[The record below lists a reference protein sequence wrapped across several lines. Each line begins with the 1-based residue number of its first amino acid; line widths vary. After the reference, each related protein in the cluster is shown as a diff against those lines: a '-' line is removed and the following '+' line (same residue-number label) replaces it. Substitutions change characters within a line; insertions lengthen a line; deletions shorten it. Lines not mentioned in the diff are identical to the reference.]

1 MYAVTVLIG
10 FLAPILFGTWI
21 GTLAG
26 RPMGGF
32 FLGWVATPITAVGAM
47 LLLFATIQTPFAT
60 IVAVESPIVGLGTG
74 LNPAA
79 SRRFLFTGDLPLQI
93 AVPLANRKKIWWFP
107 IRGSSKTPNKAVNP
121 SGGSGGF

>member
-1 MYAVTVLIG
+1 MYAVTALIG

-32 FLGWVATPITAVGAM
+32 FLGWVATPITAVVAM

-74 LNPAA
+74 L
-79 SRRFLFTGDLPLQI
+79 L
-93 AVPLANRKKIWWFP
+93 
-107 IRGSSKTPNKAVNP
+107 
-121 SGGSGGF
+121 SGGFSAFFVHRRLATSDRRPIGEQEKDIVVSDSLEQ